1 MKINFTKKEYRTLLD
16 IIHIADWVMHA
27 HDTEGRTDTQ
37 EYEELFQ
44 KLFSFAEEMGFAD
57 LIQLSKEDGKYY
69 PTFNFESESVA
80 ENLIQ
85 EFENNSFWEELTSRL
100 ARRDVLKEKHTESA
114 AELSEEE
121 WFALMSKAEE
131 KWVKEFDEFDLDRIS
146 VDRAVKAGVR

>member
-37 EYEELFQ
+37 EYETLFQ
-44 KLFSFAEEMGFAD
+44 KLFSFAEEMGYDD
-57 LIQLSKEDGKYY
+57 LIEYAKEDDKYY
-69 PTFNFESESVA
+69 PNFNFESESLA
-80 ENLIQ
+80 ENYIQ

-100 ARRDVLKEKHTESA
+100 ARRDVLKAKNAESA

-121 WFALMSKAEE
+121 WFQSVIEAEE
-131 KWVKEFDEFDLDRIS
+131 KWIKEFDEFDLDRI
-146 VDRAVKAGVR
+146 AVKSDG